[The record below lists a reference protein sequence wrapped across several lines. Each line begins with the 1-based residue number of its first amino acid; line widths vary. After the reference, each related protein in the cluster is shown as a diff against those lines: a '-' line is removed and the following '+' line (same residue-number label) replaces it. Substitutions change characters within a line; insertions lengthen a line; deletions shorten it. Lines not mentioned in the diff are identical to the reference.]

1 MATNARRAPQPEP
14 EARCLACNHLEREH
28 GATGTRP
35 CLMMVGDLLE
45 REFCKCDRFRSEIR
59 KAA

>member
-1 MATNARRAPQPEP
+1 MATKVRTTSQPEP
-14 EARCLACNHLEREH
+14 DARCLICGHLEQEH
-28 GATGTRP
+28 GCTGTRP

-45 REFCKCDRFRSEIR
+45 REFCECDRFRGEIR

>member
-1 MATNARRAPQPEP
+1 MRTNVRKAPQPEP
-14 EARCLACNHLEREH
+14 EVRCLACGHLEQDH

-35 CLMMVGDLLE
+35 CLAMVGDLLE
-45 REFCKCDRFRSEIR
+45 REFCQCDRFCGEIR